1 MDLQFGPYLLKRH
14 ERRLIGPDGPLELTV
29 ASFHILEQLLANPGD
44 VVGKR
49 ELLEAVWP
57 NTIVEENT
65 LQVHVSALRKSLD
78 PDMIATVH
86 GRGYRYAGPAP
97 AEVKTITVPGTSG
110 TASTSG
116 LAVPTKPVIVVLP
129 FENQGDA
136 DQTFFSDGITEEI
149 TDRLTRFRALSVI
162 GQHSAST
169 ARAGG
174 PDFQALRDKL
184 HADFVVT
191 GRIQRQGERLRIA
204 VRLSDARTEAAV
216 WAERYDRALAGIFEL
231 QDEVTELIAAAVA
244 HQLDIEISGWSGK
257 RVPANFAAYEF
268 ILQGHWHFKKI
279 NIVATE
285 NAKTCFER
293 ALSLDPRNA
302 EAMSSLAMCYT
313 SGWMFEFSEPKL
325 KKGVDIAAEAIEC
338 DSSAAKG
345 HAVLGLGL
353 LHLHGLEAASAPIEQ
368 ALALNPSDW
377 FGLTNR
383 SMLSIYAGDTSDAR
397 RWIDLARRLNRAPP
411 SWLTE
416 FECISKF
423 QEGLFGDVLPG
434 VEPVDDGAW
443 DMMYALACYGH
454 LGLEEKAR
462 RTIKRFRDQG
472 REIDFLFGAAR
483 EPYLDQATRDQLTRG
498 LRMALG

>member
-1 MDLQFGPYLLKRH
+1 VP
-14 ERRLIGPDGPLELTV
+14 
-29 ASFHILEQLLANPGD
+29 
-44 VVGKR
+44 
-49 ELLEAVWP
+49 
-57 NTIVEENT
+57 
-65 LQVHVSALRKSLD
+65 
-78 PDMIATVH
+78 
-86 GRGYRYAGPAP
+86 
-97 AEVKTITVPGTSG
+97 VKTITVSG
-110 TASTSG
+110 ASETGSG
-116 LAVPTKPVIVVLP
+116 SHPIVPTKPVIVVLP
-129 FENQGDA
+129 FENHGDPE
-136 DQTFFSDGITEEI
+136 QTFFSDGITDEI

-162 GQHSAST
+162 GQHSASSL
-169 ARAGG
+169 RGG
-174 PDFQALRDKL
+174 APDFQAIRDKL

-191 GRIQRQGERLRIA
+191 GRIQREAERIRIA

-216 WAERYDRALAGIFEL
+216 WAERYDRALASIFEL
-231 QDEVTELIAAAVA
+231 QDEVTDLIAAAVA

-268 ILQGHWHFKKI
+268 ILQGHWQFKKI
-279 NIVATE
+279 SIAATE
-285 NAKTCFER
+285 NAKACFER

-325 KKGVDIAAEAIEC
+325 KKGVDLAAEAIEF

-345 HAVLGLGL
+345 HAVFGLGVL
-353 LHLHGLEAASAPIEQ
+353 YLDGLEAARPPIER
-368 ALALNPSDW
+368 ALALNPNDW

-383 SMLSIYAGDTSDAR
+383 SMLSIYAGDTADAR

-454 LGLEEKAR
+454 LGLKEKAR
-462 RTIKRFRDQG
+462 LTLKRFRDQG
-472 REIDFLFGAAR
+472 REIDFLSGAAR
-483 EPYLDQATRDQLTRG
+483 EPYRDQAIQDLLNRG
-498 LRMALG
+498 LRMALD